1 MYKKINLYPKL
12 LRETNQPIDRLNAS
26 LSTEKKRSKLK
37 LKRIK
42 RRPFFQLIGYTKFTP
57 NISLFLI
64 ILMQHLNKTWLFI
77 DIVINIWFNFDLS
90 FRMNLK
96 STIIFIN
103 TDLYS
108 KQDTFKKKKL
118 KDSKFIA
125 PIIEMNLSLDLCL
138 PTALLGLP
146 RWPFINKLK
155 RWNIQFTSK

>member
-42 RRPFFQLIGYTKFTP
+42 RRPYLQLIGYTKLTL

-77 DIVINIWFNFDLS
+77 DIVINIWFNFP
-90 FRMNLK
+90 
-96 STIIFIN
+96 
-103 TDLYS
+103 YE
-108 KQDTFKKKKL
+108 FKKYNHFYKYW
-118 KDSKFIA
+118 FIFKTGYFQEEK
-125 PIIEMNLSLDLCL
+125 IERFQIYCSHHRDESFFRFMFANSSTWTTSL
-138 PTALLGLP
+138 A
-146 RWPFINKLK
+146 IHK
-155 RWNIQFTSK
+155 